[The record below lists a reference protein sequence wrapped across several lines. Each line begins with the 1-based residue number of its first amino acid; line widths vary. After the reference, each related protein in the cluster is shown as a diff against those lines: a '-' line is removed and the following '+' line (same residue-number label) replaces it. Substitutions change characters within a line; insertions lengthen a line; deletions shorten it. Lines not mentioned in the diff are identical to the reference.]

1 MPTSDLGTM
10 GDVRELFCFNL
21 HRLAGLS
28 TKIAATELK
37 PKYGLTVNEWE
48 VLSVLD
54 YLGAVPTY
62 VVAQRAGI
70 ERSYLTRTVSSLQ
83 QRGYLERRVNKK
95 DRRVTIVSLTEEGQR
110 IAREILAD
118 ARRRNEGVLS
128 KLTASERTR
137 LMALIEKATDGAI
150 DYLDEIRGADSEDE
164 IVIPEPRT
172 VYESRYRL

>member
-1 MPTSDLGTM
+1 MSEIESEDG

-37 PKYGLTVNEWE
+37 PVYSLTVNEWE

-83 QRGYLERRVNKK
+83 ERGYLERRSNKK
-95 DRRVTIVSLTEEGQR
+95 DRRVTIVSLTEQGKA
-110 IAREILAD
+110 IAREILVD

-128 KLTASERTR
+128 KLSAEERVQ
-137 LMALIEKATDGAI
+137 LMQLIEKATDGAM
-150 DYLDEIRGADSEDE
+150 DYLEEIRGENLDEE

-172 VYESRYRL
+172 VYESRNRI

>member
-1 MPTSDLGTM
+1 MKEKGPLRT

-28 TKIAATELK
+28 TKIAAAELK
-37 PKYGLTVNEWE
+37 PTYGLTVNEWE
-48 VLSVLD
+48 VISVLD

-83 QRGYLERRVNKK
+83 KRGYLERRENSK
-95 DRRVTIVSLTEEGQR
+95 DRRVTIVSLTEEGRR
-110 IAREILAD
+110 IAKKILAD
-118 ARRRNEGVLS
+118 ARRRNERVLGNLS
-128 KLTASERTR
+128 PAERDQ
-137 LMALIEKATDGAI
+137 LHMLIEKATGGAL
-150 DYLDEIRGADSEDE
+150 DYLDEIRGTDAEEE
-164 IVIPEPRT
+164 IVIPEPVT